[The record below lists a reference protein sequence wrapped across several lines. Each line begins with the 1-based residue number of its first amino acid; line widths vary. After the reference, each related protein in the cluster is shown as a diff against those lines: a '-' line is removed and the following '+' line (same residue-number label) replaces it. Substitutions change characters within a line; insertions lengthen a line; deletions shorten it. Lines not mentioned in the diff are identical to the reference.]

1 MAEIDS
7 EAYAVV
13 TKGLSK
19 RFGKILAVDHIDLI
33 IKRGEVYGFLGPNGA
48 GKSTTIR
55 MLCGLLD
62 PTEGTGYVLG
72 HDIATEPERIKEK
85 IGYMS
90 QRFSLYEDLTVREN
104 LDFYASIYSVPKEI
118 KQTRIEQMVQM
129 ADLTGREGELAAH
142 LSGGWKQRLALGC
155 SIIHK
160 PQLLFLD
167 EPTAGVDP
175 VSRRNFWD
183 LIYRLSEEGI
193 TIVAT
198 THYMDEAEHCDSL
211 GFIYQGRITAQ
222 GSREEIKAN
231 ALKGG
236 VLEIDCQPMREA
248 TQLLEQLP
256 GVAEV
261 VRFGS
266 TMHVVM
272 EEGGPT
278 PTEVEARLT
287 SAGLKVNRAE
297 VTTPSIEDIFVSF
310 VGLADR
316 RSLRAQLRRMRE
328 GGV

>member
-1 MAEIDS
+1 MPDLDRD
-7 EAYAVV
+7 AYAIV
-13 TKGLSK
+13 TKGLTK
-19 RFGKILAVDHIDLI
+19 RFGKILAVDHVDLT
-33 IKRGEVYGFLGPNGA
+33 IKKGEVYGFLGPNGA

-72 HDIATEPERIKEK
+72 HDITKEPERIKEK

-104 LDFYASIYSVPKEI
+104 LDFYASIYSVPNGI
-118 KQTRIEQMVQM
+118 KQTRIEQMIQM

-155 SIIHK
+155 SIVHK

-211 GFIYQGRITAQ
+211 GFIYQGRLTAQ

-236 VLEIDCQPMREA
+236 VLEIDCEPMREA
-248 TQLLEQLP
+248 TQVVEQLS
-256 GVAEV
+256 GVAEA
-261 VRFGS
+261 VRYGS
-266 TMHVVM
+266 TIHVVI
-272 EEGGPT
+272 EEGGPS
-278 PTEVEARLT
+278 PAEVEARLT
-287 SAGLKVNRAE
+287 GEGIKVNRAE
-297 VTTPSIEDIFVSF
+297 LVTPSIEDIFVSF

-316 RSLRAQLRRMRE
+316 RSLRAQLKRMRE

>member
-1 MAEIDS
+1 MAEIDRDS
-7 EAYAVV
+7 YAVI
-13 TKGLSK
+13 TKGLTK
-19 RFGKILAVDHIDLI
+19 RFGKIVAVDHVDLAI
-33 IKRGEVYGFLGPNGA
+33 RRGEIYGFLGSNGA

-62 PTEGTGYVLG
+62 ATEGSGYVLG

-104 LDFYASIYSVPKEI
+104 LDFYASLYSVPNGI
-118 KQTRIEQMVQM
+118 KRARIEQMIQM

-160 PQLLFLD
+160 PELLFLD

-222 GSREEIKAN
+222 GGREEIKAN
-231 ALKGG
+231 ALKGQ
-236 VLEIDCQPMREA
+236 VLEIECHPMREA
-248 TQLLEQLP
+248 TIFLETLP
-256 GVAEV
+256 GVTEV
-261 VRFGS
+261 VRFGN
-266 TMHVVM
+266 TIHVVI
-272 EEGGPT
+272 EEGGPS
-278 PTEVEARLT
+278 PTDVEARLT
-287 SAGLKVNRAE
+287 GEGLKVNRVEAA
-297 VTTPSIEDIFVSF
+297 TPSIEDIFVSF
-310 VGLADR
+310 VGLSDR
-316 RSLRAQLRRMRE
+316 RSLRAQLKRM
-328 GGV
+328 

>member
-1 MAEIDS
+1 MAEIDR

-13 TKGLSK
+13 TKGLTK
-19 RFGKILAVDHIDLI
+19 RFGKILAVDHVDLI

-118 KQTRIEQMVQM
+118 KQTRIEQMIQM

-261 VRFGS
+261 VRFGN
-266 TMHVVM
+266 TIHVVT
-272 EEGGPT
+272 EDGGPS
-278 PTEVEARLT
+278 PAEVETRLT
-287 SAGLKVNRAE
+287 AEGLKVNRVE

-310 VGLADR
+310 VGLSDR
-316 RSLRAQLRRMRE
+316 RLLRAQLRRMRE
-328 GGV
+328 GGL

>member
-1 MAEIDS
+1 MAELDRD
-7 EAYAVV
+7 AYAVI
-13 TKGLSK
+13 TRGLTR
-19 RFGKILAVDHIDLI
+19 RFGPIVAVDHVDLR
-33 IKRGEVYGFLGPNGA
+33 IKRGEIYGFLGPNGA

-62 PTEGTGYVLG
+62 PTEGSGHVLG
-72 HDIATEPERIKEK
+72 YDITREPEWIKER

-104 LDFYASIYSVPKEI
+104 LDFYASLYSVPNGI
-118 KQTRIEQMVQM
+118 KRARIEQMVQM
-129 ADLTGREGELAAH
+129 ADLTGREGALAAH

-160 PQLLFLD
+160 PELLFLD

-222 GSREEIKAN
+222 GTRDEIKAN
-231 ALKGG
+231 ALEGQ
-236 VLEIDCQPMREA
+236 VIEIECRPMREA
-248 TQLLEQLP
+248 TIVLETLP

-261 VRFGS
+261 VRFGN
-266 TMHVVM
+266 TIHVVT
-272 EEGGPT
+272 EDKSLLPT
-278 PTEVEARLT
+278 DIEARL
-287 SAGLKVNRAE
+287 SGEGLKVNRLEA
-297 VTTPSIEDIFVSF
+297 TIPSIEDIFVSF

-316 RSLRAQLRRMRE
+316 RSLRAQLKRMRE
-328 GGV
+328 GGI